1 MALCG
6 DRGAGGASAR
16 SQRAPARSR
25 ARERVLDQAWVS
37 SRGVR
42 REHEERSWR
51 GANTT
56 AKFQGDKKV
65 SGMPNVAREPERMGW
80 CDAHAEGSG
89 ATSEGSGKVAGR
101 RGSHNDSTLAS
112 GAGWPCAAPH
122 AQAHDRTVILVLV
135 KYWWKSGIIKIGV
148 CRHFLHTRY
157 PRFPPSERYQQRALA
172 PPGSGLRRRR
182 AVRAALGDSAAPF
195 RWHTRSMD
203 GRASGRLLVFP
214 SRLVPQCHGWRRSPR
229 HMCSLCSSCAPLAE
243 GLHHTRWPSTTG
255 PYHPA
260 PPGRR
265 DAVRAGRRR

>member
-1 MALCG
+1 MLWTWGALAPTAVASLAIQRLAGRSQACVSLGMQKRVHEGSVHMALCG

-25 ARERVLDQAWVS
+25 ARERVPDQAWVS

-89 ATSEGSGKVAGR
+89 VTSQDRGNVAGR

-112 GAGWPCAAPH
+112 
-122 AQAHDRTVILVLV
+122 
-135 KYWWKSGIIKIGV
+135 
-148 CRHFLHTRY
+148 
-157 PRFPPSERYQQRALA
+157 
-172 PPGSGLRRRR
+172 
-182 AVRAALGDSAAPF
+182 
-195 RWHTRSMD
+195 
-203 GRASGRLLVFP
+203 
-214 SRLVPQCHGWRRSPR
+214 
-229 HMCSLCSSCAPLAE
+229 
-243 GLHHTRWPSTTG
+243 
-255 PYHPA
+255 
-260 PPGRR
+260 
-265 DAVRAGRRR
+265 